1 MDDDNSGA
9 DGYDGDM
16 ETLEPGFALGEQ
28 LQEEGRMYDL
38 VQELTSGA
46 AMDDSDK
53 ITKLNLCVR
62 HPKVALCG
70 AVAHGGF
77 VVTQDRGDAGG
88 SGDKLPQG
96 AHAAVSS
103 RRWVGCVGERPEVFV
118 MVLTYVMPF
127 RVRL

>member
-9 DGYDGDM
+9 DSYEGDL
-16 ETLEPGFALGEQ
+16 ETLERGFALGEQ

-70 AVAHGGF
+70 AVAHVGVCGH
-77 VVTQDRGDAGG
+77 VG
-88 SGDKLPQG
+88 
-96 AHAAVSS
+96 S
-103 RRWVGCVGERPEVFV
+103 RRCWKKQRQTSARSARRRIVAK
-118 MVLTYVMPF
+118 
-127 RVRL
+127 VRGLRL